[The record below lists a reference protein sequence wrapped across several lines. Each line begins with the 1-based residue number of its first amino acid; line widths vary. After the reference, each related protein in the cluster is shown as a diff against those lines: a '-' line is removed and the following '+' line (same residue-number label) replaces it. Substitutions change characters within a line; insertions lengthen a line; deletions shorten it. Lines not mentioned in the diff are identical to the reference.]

1 MERSEE
7 RRADRIGFDP
17 CSATGE
23 QLSTPQILL
32 ILTEQQQHRC
42 LSCGV
47 DVRVRREIYKVPG
60 PKLVIQNGRHLEGR

>member
-7 RRADRIGFDP
+7 RRGDRVGFDP

-32 ILTEQQQHRC
+32 ILIEQQQRRR
-42 LSCGV
+42 LPCGV

-60 PKLVIQNGRHLEGR
+60 PKLVIQNSRHIEGR